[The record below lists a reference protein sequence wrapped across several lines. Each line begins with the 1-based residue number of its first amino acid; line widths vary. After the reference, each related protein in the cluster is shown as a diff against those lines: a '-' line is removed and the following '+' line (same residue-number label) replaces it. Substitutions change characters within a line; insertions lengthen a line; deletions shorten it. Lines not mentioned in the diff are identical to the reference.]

1 MRITLKETILPGFC
15 FKEKNKNLIFYNLA
29 KNYIKKMIS
38 IGSII
43 QRSNDVDKIKA
54 FLFDENTINVFENL
68 KNPPLKNLKED
79 TKTIWTETIFE
90 EEDLSAENYE
100 RKIKLIS
107 RKQNKI
113 FIEDNIDKIVS
124 IINA

>member
-1 MRITLKETILPGFC
+1 
-15 FKEKNKNLIFYNLA
+15 
-29 KNYIKKMIS
+29 MIS